1 MKVFLSA
8 LKKHR
13 FQLLDLPG
21 VISVGVGFK
30 HTNRFN
36 TGRMSLVVGV
46 EKKVPR
52 VMLARSQAIPGFLD
66 SLPTD
71 VVEIGRVVF
80 QGFSI
85 PGINS
90 PPSGGNN
97 AELRKSKLRPA
108 PPGVSIGHYKTSAG
122 TLGAVVRG
130 RFPGGVAILSNN
142 HILANGTD
150 GRDGLASVGDP
161 ILQPGPY
168 DGGTDR
174 DIIARLASYSPYK
187 WISTQEYKQGKK
199 PEPNLMDAALAIPME
214 PGLVDGKIMGL
225 GPVNGTTEPFPGM
238 PVFKSGRSTGIT
250 SSQITAIHNT
260 LHIEDDKRSYLFED
274 QIATGSMSDN
284 GDSGSLILAA
294 DGRAVGLLFA
304 GSDRITYASPI
315 SRVLGAFNAK
325 L

>member
-1 MKVFLSA
+1 MNVFLSA

-13 FQLLDLPG
+13 FQVLDLPG
-21 VISVGVGFK
+21 VRSIGVGFK
-30 HTNRFN
+30 FTNRFN

-52 VMLARSQAIPGFLD
+52 SMLARSGVIPGFLD

-71 VVEIGRVVF
+71 VVEVGRVIF
-80 QGFSI
+80 HGFSVPSI
-85 PGINS
+85 FAPG
-90 PPSGGNN
+90 GED
-97 AELRKSKLRPA
+97 AEFRKTRQRPA
-108 PPGVSIGHYKTSAG
+108 LPGVSIGHYKTSAG
-122 TLGAVVRG
+122 TLGAVVKG
-130 RFPGGVAILSNN
+130 QFPGGIAILSNN

-174 DIIARLASYSPYK
+174 DIIARLAAYTPYK
-187 WISTQEYKQGKK
+187 WVSTKDYNKGKK
-199 PEPNLMDAALAIPME
+199 PEPNMMDAALAVPME
-214 PGLVDGKIMGL
+214 PGLVDGNILGL
-225 GPVNGTTEPFPGM
+225 GPVYGYTEPFPGM

-250 SSQITAIHNT
+250 SSQITAINNT
-260 LHIEDDKRSYLFED
+260 LYIEDGKRAYIFED
-274 QIATGSMSDN
+274 QIATGPMSDN
-284 GDSGSLILAA
+284 GDSGSLIMSP

-315 SRVLGAFNAK
+315 GRVLSTFNVR